1 MDFSADA
8 DQPERNGA
16 GITNLPEAVR
26 LLGVYTAG
34 RFYIWMLSGSAKA
47 SCRAHILSIL
57 LGTRVPQ
64 SKAGVTT
71 LREAFNKHANI
82 EGDCIAAREEKFIAF
97 CKSPIAEP
105 GPKSWKAG
113 VKTSGDTDWVY
124 NSLRFK
130 TKEEAETY
138 VSDLSAR
145 WTAVQQTH
153 VEPSDEEPNR

>member
-1 MDFSADA
+1 MDPAVAPS
-8 DQPERNGA
+8 RG
-16 GITNLPEAVR
+16 GWRMTNLPEAVR

-34 RFYIWMLSGSAKA
+34 RFDIWMLSGSAKA

-64 SKAGVTT
+64 SKAGVTA

-97 CKSPIAEP
+97 CKSAAAPE
-105 GPKSWKAG
+105 PKSCKAG

-130 TKEEAETY
+130 TEEEAETY

-145 WTAVQQTH
+145 
-153 VEPSDEEPNR
+153 